1 MDHVQAL
8 TSMSTEKYLLGELT
22 PAACDDFEEHFF
34 GCKDCAD
41 DVRSGAT
48 FLEHS
53 KILLATPAVAPVE
66 RPVVQKVRTKSWT
79 WSWSGM
85 MAMGAVAVMLA
96 VIGYQNLVEYPR
108 LEKMASVVGTPYVMP
123 SVSLINSHSRGSN
136 APPVVSSAGK
146 PFLLFLDI
154 PASDQYTSYQATLQ
168 NSAGD
173 IVWSLPIS
181 AAAAKDTLPIQ
192 VPQSKVVAGDYAIV
206 VSGIVSGKAAVE
218 VGRYPFKLQN

>member
-22 PAACDDFEEHFF
+22 PAARDDFEEHFF

-41 DVRSGAT
+41 DVRSGAAL
-48 FLEHS
+48 LEHS
-53 KILLATPAVAPVE
+53 KILLATPTVVSVE
-66 RPVVQKVRTKSWT
+66 QPAVQKVRNKSWT

-85 MAMGAVAVMLA
+85 MAMGAVAVML
-96 VIGYQNLVEYPR
+96 VVLGYQNLVQYPR
-108 LEKMASVVGTPYVMP
+108 LEKMASAVGTPYVMA
-123 SVSLINSHSRGSN
+123 SVSLINTHSRGVN
-136 APPVVSSAGK
+136 APPVVSTAGK

-154 PASDQYTSYQATLQ
+154 PASDQYTSYQAVLQ
-168 NSAGD
+168 SSAGD

-181 AAAAKDTLPIQ
+181 AEAAKETLPIQ
-192 VPQSKVVAGDYAIV
+192 VPQSEFAAGDYVVV
-206 VSGIVSGKAAVE
+206 VSGIRSGQAAVE